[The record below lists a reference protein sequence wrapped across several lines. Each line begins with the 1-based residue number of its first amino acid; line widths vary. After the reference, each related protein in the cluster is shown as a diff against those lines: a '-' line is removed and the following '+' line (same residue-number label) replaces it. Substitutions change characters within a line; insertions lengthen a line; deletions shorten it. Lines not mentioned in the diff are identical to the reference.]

1 MNGLNIVVVGVGFAG
16 VRLATKLRNTPH
28 RITIIDRNNY
38 HTFQPLLYQVA
49 TGSLAPDN
57 IGFPFR
63 KRTARTPNV
72 SFRKAEVLRVDHVA
86 KNVVTDQG
94 TFAYDLLVIATGSKT
109 NFFGDEALGSK
120 VMQLKDI
127 PQALDIRSAF
137 LQAFEDALFR
147 PREEQRGLLHFVVV
161 GGGPTGVEVSGALAE
176 IKHNLLAT
184 EYPELD
190 SELMRITLV
199 EGTPRVLG
207 AFSEAS
213 ARVAQN
219 YLADLGVEVRLN
231 TRVQKYDGTTLT
243 LSDGSTI
250 ATETVVWAAGVKGS
264 PIEGLPAE
272 AYGPNGRIWTTPQ
285 LRVRG
290 LRDVFALGDVALV
303 EGVPGGYPMVAPVAI
318 QQAEY
323 FVRFLTQG
331 FPEGFAAF
339 SYRNQGSM
347 ATIGRRKAVVEFGH
361 IRFKG
366 WVAWNVW
373 MFVHLMSLVGFKNR
387 LVVLFQWALKYFSHK
402 NIIRLIVR
410 PYHTVRAT
418 RS

>member
-1 MNGLNIVVVGVGFAG
+1 MNGLNIVVVGIGFAG
-16 VRLATKLRNTPH
+16 VRLASKLRHSHHHLTV
-28 RITIIDRNNY
+28 IDRNNY

-72 SFRKAEVLRVDHVA
+72 SFRKAEVLHVDHLNQKVR
-86 KNVVTDQG
+86 TDQG
-94 TFAYDLLVIATGSKT
+94 DFAYDLLVIATGSQT

-147 PREEQRGLLHFVVV
+147 PREEQKGLLHFVVV

-190 SELMRITLV
+190 SQMMRITLV
-199 EGTPRVLG
+199 EGSPRVLG
-207 AFSEAS
+207 AFSESS
-213 ARVAQN
+213 ARIAQN
-219 YLADLGVEVRLN
+219 YLTDLGVELRLN
-231 TRVQKYDGTTLT
+231 TRVQKYDGSILT
-243 LSDGSTI
+243 LSDGSSLT
-250 ATETVVWAAGVKGS
+250 TETVVWAAGVKGS
-264 PIEGLPAE
+264 PLAGLPSE
-272 AYGPNGRIWTTPQ
+272 CYGPNGRIWTSPQ
-285 LRVRG
+285 LQVRG
-290 LRDVFALGDVALV
+290 LKGVFALGDVAMV

-318 QQAEY
+318 QQADY
-323 FVRFLTQG
+323 FVRWLNS
-331 FPEGFAAF
+331 GFAESFAPF
-339 SYRNQGSM
+339 AYRNQGSM
-347 ATIGRRKAVVEFGH
+347 ATIGRRKAVVEWGPL
-361 IRFKG
+361 RFKG

-410 PYHTVRAT
+410 PYHTVRKANA
-418 RS
+418 

>member
-1 MNGLNIVVVGVGFAG
+1 MNGLHIVVIGIGFAG
-16 VRLATKLRNTPH
+16 VRLATKLRNSPH
-28 RITIIDRNNY
+28 RITVIDRNNF

-72 SFRKAEVLRVDHVA
+72 AFRKAEVLEIDHTGQQ
-86 KNVVTDQG
+86 VVTDQG
-94 TFAYDLLVIATGSKT
+94 SFAYDVLVVATGSQT
-109 NFFGDEALGSK
+109 NFFGDENLASK

-147 PREEQRGLLHFVVV
+147 SREEQRGLLHFVVV

-190 SELMRITLV
+190 SEMMRITLV
-199 EGTPRVLG
+199 EGSPRLLG
-207 AFSEAS
+207 AFNESS
-213 ARVAQN
+213 AQIALD
-219 YLADLGVEVRLN
+219 YLKNLGVEVQLN
-231 TRVQKYDGTTLT
+231 ARVLQYDGDLLT
-243 LSDGSTI
+243 LSDGTSI

-264 PIEGLPAE
+264 PVRGLPQE
-272 AYGPNGRIWTTPQ
+272 SYGPNGRIWTTPQ

-290 LRDVFALGDVALV
+290 ITNVFALGDVALV
-303 EGVPGGYPMVAPVAI
+303 DGVPGGYPMVAPVAI
-318 QQAEY
+318 QQADY
-323 FVRFLTQG
+323 FVGLLNAG
-331 FPEGFAAF
+331 LPDAFPPFA
-339 SYRNQGSM
+339 YRHQGSM
-347 ATIGRRKAVVEFGH
+347 ATIGRRKAVVEWGRF
-361 IRFKG
+361 RFKG

-410 PYHTVRAT
+410 PYHTVRPQ
-418 RS
+418 RP

>member
-16 VRLATKLRNTPH
+16 VRLATKLRNTSH
-28 RITIIDRNNY
+28 RVTIIDRNNY

-63 KRTARTPNV
+63 KRASRTPNV
-72 SFRKAEVLRVDHVA
+72 SFRKAEVRHIDHEA
-86 KNVVTDQG
+86 KVVVTDQG
-94 TFAYDLLVIATGSKT
+94 PFPYDLLVVATGSKT
-109 NFFGDEALGSK
+109 NFFGDEELGSK

-147 PREEQRGLLHFVVV
+147 PREEQQGLLHFVVV

-190 SELMRITLV
+190 SGLMRITLV
-199 EGTPRVLG
+199 EGAPRVLG

-219 YLADLGVEVRLN
+219 YLADLGVEVRVN
-231 TRVQKYDGTTLT
+231 IRVQKYDGTTLT

-303 EGVPGGYPMVAPVAI
+303 EGVAGGYPMVAPVAI

-323 FVRFLTQG
+323 FVRFLNAG
-331 FPEGFAAF
+331 FPEDFAAF

-347 ATIGRRKAVVEFGH
+347 ATIGRRKAVVEFGRV
-361 IRFKG
+361 RFKG